1 MVETTN
7 IASLI
12 ERLSRRAGTAAIAA
26 VLVPL
31 AALPAQAV
39 IIVSPITP
47 IAVSYSVSGNTATY
61 TFSYLSQ
68 NTLGPLIG
76 FELPEVNL
84 GDLKFF
90 NLPTGWTATEVTTA
104 TISGSGLKAGTA
116 KAFIDLVST
125 QVSAL
130 FFSGTLYPNA
140 LSIGSLAFTATV
152 PTAKTVNANFGVTG
166 LNGSTLVD
174 PPVPDTN
181 SATTVPEP
189 ASLAV
194 VALGLAGLAGIR
206 RRF

>member
-1 MVETTN
+1 MVGTINT
-7 IASLI
+7 ASLI

-39 IIVSPITP
+39 VIFQPVAPVG
-47 IAVSYSVSGNTATY
+47 VSYSVSGSTATY
-61 TFSYLSQ
+61 TFSYLGQ

-104 TISGSGLKAGTA
+104 TISGSNLKVGTA

-125 QVSAL
+125 QASAL
-130 FFSGTLYPNA
+130 AFSGTLYPNA
-140 LSIGSLAFTATV
+140 LFTGNLAFTATV
-152 PTAKTVNANFGVTG
+152 PTSKTVNANFGVTG
-166 LNGSTLVD
+166 LNGSTIVD

-181 SATTVPEP
+181 PATTVPEP
-189 ASLAV
+189 ASMAV
-194 VALGLAGLAGIR
+194 VALGLAGLAGMR
-206 RRF
+206 RRR